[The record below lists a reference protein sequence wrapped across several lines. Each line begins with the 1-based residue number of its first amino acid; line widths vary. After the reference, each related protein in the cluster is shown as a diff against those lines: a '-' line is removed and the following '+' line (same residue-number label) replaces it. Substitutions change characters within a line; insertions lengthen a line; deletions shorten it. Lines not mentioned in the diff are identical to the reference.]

1 MKETIE
7 KNAVI
12 VNLQTEKG
20 TTLRVLLDEEKLN
33 KTVRQFIIDMIPE
46 MNKKIEKNEDIL
58 KPYDSIS
65 KTGTPYHL
73 AIKKGDEYS
82 LIWEETN
89 EGNEKQISDCDF
101 KDGDDI
107 ILKIGTWVKV
117 SCDGKPY
124 DLLLKDNDLRM
135 SIVDFRD
142 FIIDFLNTEI
152 KDENNKI
159 RNYTA
164 DGIPIKRWNLL
175 KGKGASTNSGFRT
188 MDDTDDE
195 HRYLTI
201 NDYQPI
207 DGYCVKLVPQPVGG

>member
-46 MNKKIEKNEDIL
+46 MNKIIEKNEDIL

-101 KDGDDI
+101 KDGDDL
-107 ILKIGTWVKV
+107 ILKSGTWVKV
-117 SCDGKPY
+117 SYDGKLY
-124 DLLLKDNDLRM
+124 DLFLKDNALRM
-135 SIVDFRD
+135 SIMEFRD
-142 FIIDFLNTEI
+142 FIIDFLNKEI

-159 RNYTA
+159 RNYTTN
-164 DGIPIKRWNLL
+164 GIPIRNFELL
-175 KGKGASTNSGFRT
+175 KGKGVSSDGIRPMEERDNEF
-188 MDDTDDE
+188 
-195 HRYLTI
+195 HYYTI

-207 DGYCVKLVPQPVGG
+207 DGYCVKLNAKPIPG